1 MNTQTEQ
8 QLENALIAQL
18 ETLGWER
25 VTIEDE
31 AALVTNLK
39 RQLEKH
45 NKTLLSDLEF
55 RQILNKLARGNIF
68 EKAKTLRDKVDF
80 TKDDGTTGYI
90 ELINQAQWC
99 KNQYQV
105 TNQITMEGSYKN
117 RYDVTLLVNGLPLVQ
132 IELKRRGLE
141 MKEAFNQTNRYHR
154 HSFSAGYGLF
164 GFLQLFV
171 ISNGVNTKYYAN
183 NPVNRRDFKQ
193 TFFWADEKNKTI
205 RQLSAFAEEFLEKC
219 TLSKMIT
226 KYIVLHESDQ
236 LLMALR
242 PYQFY
247 AVERIVERVQN
258 TTKNGYIWHTTGSG
272 KTLTSFKAAQILTQS
287 PHVHKVVFVVDRK
300 DLDFQTIKEF
310 NSFSEG
316 SVDATTNTANLVKQ
330 FGNDTPLIVTTLQKL
345 NTAISNPR
353 HLKVMEGLQGKR
365 MVFIFDECHR
375 SQFGDTHKR
384 ITDFFGNVQMF
395 GFTGTPIFAENAAKN
410 ALGKRTTKD
419 LFSDCLHRYVI
430 TDAIRDENVLKF
442 SVEYIR
448 TFRGKDGVEDIEV
461 EAIDTAEV
469 MQAPAR
475 LEKIVDYIIANHDR
489 KTHSRQFTA
498 IMCVSN
504 VKTLTAYYDLFKRK
518 KEAGEHEL
526 KIATIFSYQANE
538 EDADADGM
546 GTGDDLPDDKRPV
559 NQHSREALDSYIRDY
574 NAMYGTNY
582 STKDSKL
589 FYAYYKDIGKRVKNR
604 EVDIL
609 LVVNMFLTGFDSK
622 ALNTIYVDKNLKH
635 HGLIQAYSR
644 TNRTMGAKKSQGNV
658 VAFRNLKPAT
668 DKAIELF
675 ANKDAQEEIILAP
688 YEDYVKKF
696 EEAAAK
702 LFAITPTVESVD
714 ELLTEEDEAAF
725 VQAFRELIRVKNVL
739 DCFTQ
744 FDFSSLPLDAQTFAD
759 YRSKYLDLYDKVR
772 SEKAKEKVSILD
784 DLDFEIELITR
795 DKINVSY
802 IITLLQNLKG
812 KTPAEQEKARKNIM
826 DVLDTEAQLRSKK
839 ELIERFIAE
848 HFANLPAAADVGAE
862 FDSYWAEEKRR
873 AIENLSAEEGIKQDG
888 LEQVIGAYL
897 FTEKTPMRDDVI
909 GIMQERPALRERRSV
924 ADRVIE
930 KIKSF
935 VETFIDGV
943 D

>member
-193 TFFWADEKNKTI
+193 TFFWADEENKTI

-310 NSFSEG
+310 NSFQEG
-316 SVDATTNTANLVKQ
+316 SVDATTNTGNLVKQ

-345 NTAISNPR
+345 NTAVSNPR
-353 HLKVMEGLQGKR
+353 HLTVMEGLKDKR

-448 TFRGKDGVEDIEV
+448 TFKGKDGVEDIEV

-469 MQAPAR
+469 MEAPAR

-518 KEAGEHEL
+518 KETGEHEL

-546 GTGDDLPDDKRPV
+546 GTGDDLPDDNRPV

-675 ANKDAQEEIILAP
+675 ANKNAQEEIILAP

-696 EEAAAK
+696 EDAAAK

-873 AIENLSAEEGIKQDG
+873 AIESLSVEEGINQEG

-909 GIMQERPALRERRSV
+909 GIMEKRPALRERRSV

-930 KIKSF
+930 KIKGF